1 MLGKEL
7 KRRLDR
13 LALPRKEAAGRLGLS
28 EQGLYHQMRGDRP
41 VTRQT
46 ELLLEGLEERLQ
58 QQQPAPARRKR
69 SAA

>member
-13 LALPRKEAAGRLGLS
+13 LALPRKEAAARLGLS

-46 ELLLEGLEERLQ
+46 ELLLEVLEQKLADQ
-58 QQQPAPARRKR
+58 RRV
-69 SAA
+69 A